1 MTPAFLYVNVNY
13 TAHEVCNPKCFKPHS
28 EEYTTLKK
36 QILSPIS
43 KHQSHT
49 LCNLITGLLMK
60 EGIKFPLKPS
70 LVDNMS
76 KLSNFTAF
84 DAGIKRTTISQN
96 WGWAGEEEMVHH
108 MWFCHLILIGQ
119 YGQVLLNL
127 GRQEME
133 KGLF

>member
-1 MTPAFLYVNVNY
+1 
-13 TAHEVCNPKCFKPHS
+13 
-28 EEYTTLKK
+28 
-36 QILSPIS
+36 
-43 KHQSHT
+43 
-49 LCNLITGLLMK
+49 MK

-96 WGWAGEEEMVHH
+96 WGWAAEEEMVHH